1 MSRKRSKRRR
11 GKRTRISRENAAA
24 MLAIMVVVSLL
35 FAVLIIEGLRLN
47 QRIDANELHRQ
58 ELEEQIE
65 MEKLR
70 TESIESLREYMQS
83 DEYVKQAAKERLGL
97 VESGEV
103 VFRTQE

>member
-35 FAVLIIEGLRLN
+35 FAVLIIEGLHLN